1 MTIIEDLMLYPV
13 IKIMYIFQLCI
24 SKKEKDHLK
33 L

>member
-13 IKIMYIFQLCI
+13 IKIMYIFQLWI
-24 SKKEKDHLK
+24 SKKEKDRLK